1 MRVRGITGSVARYT
15 RLVVLSRK
23 LLWAMIALMIGVVI
37 WTATGKEESA
47 GSRLVFSNVKINEN
61 LENEMINPHYQG
73 LDAKNKPFTVIA
85 DKAVQKDKDLVVLHN
100 IRADMQQDK
109 GAWLA
114 LNAGSGELNITT
126 QKLWLMDG
134 VNMFYEGGHEMQ
146 TSKAFIDISAGTA
159 YGEDPVTGQGPLGTL
174 KAKGF
179 EVSGRGEVIRFK
191 GSVKLKIYR

>member
-73 LDAKNKPFTVIA
+73 LDAKNKPYTVIA

-134 VNMFYEGGHEMQ
+134 VNMFYEGGYEMQ

-179 EVSGRGEVIRFK
+179 DVSGRGEVIRFK

>member
-73 LDAKNKPFTVIA
+73 LDAKNKPYTVIA

-114 LNAGSGELNITT
+114 LNAGSGELNIAT

-134 VNMFYEGGHEMQ
+134 VNMFYEGGYEMQ